1 MDEVRSKN
9 KKAQLLL
16 ISMLKA
22 CADIEFFSVGGWG
35 WGGVYL
41 VAEVEVN
48 LLCKLKKLYFPRGF
62 LPDPAPT
69 RLAYEKM
76 QRQLK
81 LKGHPYFCKDSNIV
95 IQICNVWRVIATS
108 I

>member
-1 MDEVRSKN
+1 MDEVRSKD

-22 CADIEFFSVGGWG
+22 CADIECFSVGGVG
-35 WGGVYL
+35 CVYL

-48 LLCKLKKLYFPRGF
+48 LLCKLKKFYFPRGF

-81 LKGHPYFCKDSNIV
+81 LNGHPYFCKDSNIV

>member
-9 KKAQLLL
+9 KKAQLLDFNVKSVRGYR
-16 ISMLKA
+16 I
-22 CADIEFFSVGGWG
+22 FFSGGG
-35 WGGVYL
+35 GGTGVYL

-48 LLCKLKKLYFPRGF
+48 LLCKLKKFYFPRGF

-69 RLAYEKM
+69 RFAHEKM

-81 LKGHPYFCKDSNIV
+81 LNGHPYFCKDSNIV